1 MEIAVEPKP
10 YFKQLL
16 FGSSCDANFVQVE
29 KCCFVACRDP
39 FQKATNLEERLDL
52 SEKNDVLAFFGEVRS
67 FFSKPLLL
75 HPGSNQSRFCPP
87 CFFTD
92 FLSNPT
98 QAFDK
103 ISKSQSGSTYQQ
115 DYFWNVQR
123 DAISQL
129 RMRSFSMSF
138 CCYEEDDI
146 RNLMESEDSESP

>member
-52 SEKNDVLAFFGEVRS
+52 LEKNDELAFFGEVRS

-87 CFFTD
+87 CFLQIFCQILRRLLIRFQRAKVDQHINKTI
-92 FLSNPT
+92 LEC
-98 QAFDK
+98 
-103 ISKSQSGSTYQQ
+103 SKSCNKSIENEII
-115 DYFWNVQR
+115 F
-123 DAISQL
+123 
-129 RMRSFSMSF
+129 
-138 CCYEEDDI
+138 YEF
-146 RNLMESEDSESP
+146 LLL